1 VDQDIVVETPFGAV
15 RGTRHQGI
23 ASFRRLPYSR
33 PRTGSERFGRPTE
46 PPTWAGIRD
55 ATARGPVPPQL
66 PSRLDAVMG
75 THPMTLDEDCL
86 HVDVWSPDV
95 ADATAPVLVFIHG
108 GAFMTGGGSLPCYDG
123 ETLARNTGLV
133 VVTVSYRLGILGFM
147 PIPEFDAVNLGLHDQ
162 IAALRWVRQ
171 AIGAFGGDPRNVT
184 VAGQSAGSHSIAIML
199 GLPHGRD
206 LFDRAI
212 LMSAPLGLTLQRAQ
226 DVTGPRTALLG
237 QLGRSP
243 SDLEALR
250 SASVEAL
257 LNAQRAMQGAAQVAG
272 RVGDVTPPFLPVL
285 DGELVTRDPLDAIR
299 DGTGAWCPSIIGM
312 TREEQSAFTVGL
324 PMLFNLTEEQLRQ
337 AFVQQFGDDADAA
350 LAAARARRVPGRP
363 HAILGDLKSDL
374 LFKAP
379 SLAYAEAQSAH
390 GHASTYFYQFDWQSP
405 MPHMDAGHCLDLPFL
420 FGNLDVWSEAPMI
433 KGADEDEVR
442 GLVGIFQGSL
452 AAFVRSGNP
461 NGAGHPVW
469 PAFVDG
475 RAVLHFDRQI
485 RAYGWRA

>member
-1 VDQDIVVETPFGAV
+1 MDQDIVVETPFGAV
-15 RGTRHQGI
+15 RGTRHRGI
-23 ASFRRLPYSR
+23 SGFRRLPYSR
-33 PRTGSERFGRPTE
+33 PRTGTGRFARPTE

-86 HVDVWSPDV
+86 HVDVWSPV
-95 ADATAPVLVFIHG
+95 ERDAAAPVLVFIHG

-171 AIGAFGGDPRNVT
+171 AIGAFGGDPARVT

-199 GLPHGRD
+199 GLSYGRD
-206 LFDRAI
+206 LFDQAI
-212 LMSAPLGLTLQRAQ
+212 LMSAPLGLTLQEARDA
-226 DVTGPRTALLG
+226 TGPRSALLR
-237 QLGRSP
+237 QMGRSP
-243 SDLEALR
+243 DDLDALR
-250 SASVEAL
+250 TAGVDDL
-257 LNAQRAMQGAAQVAG
+257 LAAQRGLQAAAPAPG

-285 DGELVTRDPLDAIR
+285 DGELVQRDPLEAIR
-299 DGTGAWCPSIIGM
+299 DGAGAWCPSIIGM

-324 PMLFNLTEEQLRQ
+324 PMLFNLTEEQLQR

-363 HAILGDLKSDL
+363 HNILGDLRGDL
-374 LFKAP
+374 VFKAP
-379 SLAYAEAQSAH
+379 SLAYAEAQTTRGQA
-390 GHASTYFYQFDWQSP
+390 ATYFYRFDWQSP
-405 MPHMDAGHCLDLPFL
+405 LPHMDAGHCLDLPFL
-420 FGNLDVWSEAPMI
+420 FGNLDAWKDAPMI
-433 KGADEDEVR
+433 RGADPDEVEA
-442 GLVGIFQGSL
+442 LVGIFQGAL
-452 AAFVRSGNP
+452 AAFVSAGDP
-461 NGAGHPVW
+461 NGAGLPAW
-469 PAFVDG
+469 PPFGDG
-475 RAVLHFDRQI
+475 RAVLHIDREIQ
-485 RAYGWRA
+485 AYGWRA